1 MFLRKIAGK
10 IALGAD
16 KNKKPTIIDFTNN
29 VIILPN
35 GDIVDRNDIIAY
47 ENGQLVYRAP
57 DGTLKTYKI
66 LGDKEITK
74 QLGKPEEKK
83 QQVELFI

>member
-10 IALGAD
+10 IALGVD

-66 LGDKEITK
+66 LGDKEIIK

-83 QQVELFI
+83 EQVELFI